1 MGYAHFISRA
11 VSLALIVGAFAGYNN
26 VITYKDTQAAE
37 LIASDEQAAVD
48 AGVLEIK
55 KEYNYINTKEVVN
68 YADGTYTDS
77 AKGYGGDIEVKVT
90 IADGA
95 ISNIELVSAAN
106 EDKSYLDM
114 AVSVIDEMVSRSSTD
129 VDTVSGATYSST
141 GIINATKKA
150 IAQAE
155 YTETVEE
162 DSAKE

>member
-1 MGYAHFISRA
+1 MGYTHFISRA
-11 VSLALIVGAFAGYNN
+11 LSLAVIVGAFAGYNH
-26 VITYKDTQAAE
+26 VITYKDSQAAE
-37 LIASDEQAAVD
+37 LIANDEQAAVD

-55 KEYNYINTKEVVN
+55 EEYNYINTKEVVR

-77 AKGYGGDIEVKVT
+77 AKGYGGDVEVQVT

-95 ISNIELVSAAN
+95 ISNIELTSAAN
-106 EDKSYLDM
+106 EDKAYLDM
-114 AVSVIDEMVSRSSTD
+114 AVSVIDEMIGSGSTD
-129 VDTVSGATYSST
+129 VDTVSGATFSST

-162 DSAKE
+162 GSNE